1 MLKKDIAALK
11 KLLEQY
17 RSHVLATGAHYD
29 NTDLIRI
36 SNNMRNAICDISE
49 AEYIKKT
56 RIGK

>member
-1 MLKKDIAALK
+1 MLKKDIAVLK

-17 RSHVLATGAHYD
+17 RAHVLATGAHYD

-36 SNNMRNAICDISE
+36 ANNMRKAVCDIND
-49 AEYIKKT
+49 AEHIKKT